1 MPTPCANCQVLKLP
15 TRSPRLK
22 GTKRAEGRWIGWL
35 PTTTLSCMAAAFL
48 VALAL
53 AVIVLVIF
61 GVGERGTTIALRATA
76 RWSFLLFWFAY
87 AGSAIAWLCIAGL
100 ARHGR
105 ELGLAYASAQLVHVG
120 LILWIIHIAKGPVGA
135 MVFFWVGIF
144 CTYLLVLFSVP
155 QLRDALEPRLWR
167 IFRTIALEYIAL
179 AFAADFITLHA
190 DEFSKHPVSYLP
202 FALMLVSGAGLRVV
216 AFLDR
221 KRHLSESDPSRV
233 PGPPRISPFGR
244 MSREN
249 QLVVWPVLTFVSVI
263 AALLVLDDA
272 LWGLFESA
280 LALYGPLVTRRVC
293 FVQISGSRGQAHWRS
308 IQLSKCLLT
317 NHRTFSNRCSTSSRL
332 RRRSKSFRSPAAQC
346 RS

>member
-1 MPTPCANCQVLKLP
+1 MSISAE
-15 TRSPRLK
+15 TRD
-22 GTKRAEGRWIGWL
+22 KRAKGRWIGWL

-48 VALAL
+48 VALGL

-61 GVGERGTTIALRATA
+61 GVGERGTAIALRATA
-76 RWSFLLFWFAY
+76 RWSFLLFWPAY
-87 AGSAIAWLCIAGL
+87 AGGAIAWLWPRLNGL

-120 LILWIIHIAKGPVGA
+120 LVLWIIHVATGPSGA

-144 CTYLLVLFSVP
+144 CTYLLALFSVP
-155 QLRDALEPRLWR
+155 RLRNSLEPRLWR
-167 IFRTIALEYIAL
+167 IFRTIALEYIAI
-179 AFAADFITLHA
+179 AFTADFVNLHV
-190 DEFSKHPVSYLP
+190 DELRKHPISYLP

-221 KRHLSESDPSRV
+221 KRHRSESDPSRV

-249 QLVVWPVLTFVSVI
+249 QLVVWPVLTFVAVI
-263 AALLVLDDA
+263 VVLLALDDA

-280 LALYGPLVTRRVC
+280 LALYGPLVVIFGAYVLFKSVVRGVRL
-293 FVQISGSRGQAHWRS
+293 IGSQ
-308 IQLSKCLLT
+308 
-317 NHRTFSNRCSTSSRL
+317 FS
-332 RRRSKSFRSPAAQC
+332 
-346 RS
+346 